1 MLVAAAGAGA
11 LLGGRFLWLAG
22 CRLGGENC
30 SNLCLRPGMC
40 WGEPCTV
47 CRDGTMAADCSGRC
61 ANDCSGRGICVQGEM
76 CVCSRRFVGADCSVP
91 VAELLEEQTLTSWG
105 VLEDLAG
112 PRFKEGGESKKKKRA
127 KLDPSVEI
135 HMNTKSTRHYVSD
148 LCTREK
154 CNSWVYQM
162 AVLNP
167 HLPREDVEFRY
178 KTCAVVSSARA
189 LVYAQNGSR
198 REGGWGHDIDNHKAV
213 FRLDNAPIEGV
224 EQWVGSKTTHRIVQ
238 ADYGNMVGGR
248 MGTRVKEGSK
258 EMVNPGSWWKG
269 GYPEV
274 EKVTYLL
281 ATPVGDRH
289 NRAAERNLF
298 MAFKD
303 IFPGSRKFILSP
315 FFMKRVW
322 ASYAKMRDLVREAGL
337 GCHKGDSLRS
347 KPPRMYLA
355 VMYSLQ
361 VCDQVE
367 VYGLSTEDEG
377 IEIPKNLHA
386 RDNNPFHLYHG
397 PSPSSDCCYHEFE
410 DGFVPTTHLCDEM
423 TRRHALRLLARGRKI
438 TLHP

>member
-1 MLVAAAGAGA
+1 MGR
-11 LLGGRFLWLAG
+11 GGRSLWLAG
-22 CRLGGENC
+22 CRLGGEGC
-30 SNLCLRPGMC
+30 SNVCLWPGVC
-40 WGEPCTV
+40 WGAPCRV
-47 CRDGTMAADCSGRC
+47 CRDGTLAADCSGRC
-61 ANDCSGRGICVQGEM
+61 ANDCSGHGVCAQGEV

-91 VAELLEEQTLTSWG
+91 VADLLTKENLAEWG
-105 VLEDLAG
+105 VLDDLASRG
-112 PRFKEGGESKKKKRA
+112 DGEVGQKSKRA
-127 KLDPSVEI
+127 KLDPSHEL
-135 HMNTKSTRHYVSD
+135 HMNTKSTRQYVAD

-167 HLPREDVEFRY
+167 HLPREDVDFRY

-189 LVYAQNGSR
+189 LVFSENGTR
-198 REGGWGHDIDNHKAV
+198 RGGGGGHEIDNHKAV
-213 FRLDNAPIEGV
+213 FRLDNAPTEGL
-224 EQWVGSKTTHRIVQ
+224 EQWTGSKTTHRLVQ

-248 MGTRVKEGSK
+248 LGTPVREGSK
-258 EMVNPGSWWKG
+258 ETVNPGTWWEG

-289 NRAAERNLF
+289 LHRAAERNLY

-322 ASYAKMRDLVREAGL
+322 ASYTKVRDVVREAGL

-347 KPPRMYLA
+347 KPSRIFLA

-361 VCDQVE
+361 VCDQID
-367 VYGLSTEDEG
+367 VYGLSAEDEG
-377 IEIPKNLHA
+377 VEVLKNPAGA
-386 RDNNPFHLYHG
+386 RAEGPFHLSPG
-397 PSPSSDCCYHEFE
+397 PSPSSECCYHDFE
-410 DGFVPTTHLCDEM
+410 DGFTPSTHLCDEM
-423 TRRHALRLLARGRKI
+423 TRRHALRLLTESNKVA
-438 TLHP
+438 LHP